1 MKKFNDNILLVLNI
15 SKMTSKNTI
24 EENILNLLQE
34 QLLIENNET
43 SISFIKCLIRNIKNV
58 TKKRKITE
66 DVEEQNILKNIYKSN
81 KYLLLL

>member
-1 MKKFNDNILLVLNI
+1 
-15 SKMTSKNTI
+15 MTSQHTI

-43 SISFIKCLIRNIKNV
+43 SISFIKCLIRNIKNF
-58 TKKRKITE
+58 TKKRKIAE
-66 DVEEQNILKNIYKSN
+66 DVEEQNIRKNIYKSN